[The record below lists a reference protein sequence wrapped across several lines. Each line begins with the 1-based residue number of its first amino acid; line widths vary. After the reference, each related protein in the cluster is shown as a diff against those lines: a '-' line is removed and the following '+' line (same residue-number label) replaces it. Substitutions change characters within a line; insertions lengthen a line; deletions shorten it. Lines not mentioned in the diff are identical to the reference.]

1 MHFMN
6 KKQSGGKPLKRLW
19 SLLRPLHRAEAAVL
33 MRVRSSLRDLRRLWH
48 ARPNLERLGY
58 SRSSLRDGG
67 WAAIVAVICL
77 VFVGERVLSP
87 AHAAETNALTLE
99 ALVAD
104 TLANN
109 PELNFY
115 KVEIAAARGE
125 LRSAGTWANPELAGA
140 AGRKR
145 ATGAGVSGEGLA
157 WSVSVKQT
165 FEWPGRIPLRKAIA
179 NKQIRL
185 AELGYEQFRRA
196 VEARARALALS
207 VYAAQEKGA
216 AAREVAG
223 RYHELRE
230 VLVQREPAG
239 LTPVLET
246 RIIEATEVGLQRKA
260 SETTLAEA
268 SAMLELNQLRGRPPN
283 AKERIEAPSLEF
295 PPAPDTET
303 LLAAARTNNFEL
315 RMRQAELE
323 QQGFKVQLA
332 RTEKYPAFAVE
343 PYFSQERAVDKE
355 TQAGIGLS
363 VQLPLWNRNE
373 GKVASEEARQQQA
386 VTSLFVAQQSI
397 ERQVVEKAN
406 AYRTK
411 LEEMAKWRPDS
422 VQQFKEAAALADRHY
437 RLGAVPIATY
447 VELQKQYLEAVEALL
462 DTRREAL
469 EAWQQIRLLTGM
481 DFDAGQTNKEIR

>member
-1 MHFMN
+1 MIT
-6 KKQSGGKPLKRLW
+6 KQLSDKHPAK
-19 SLLRPLHRAEAAVL
+19 AKVL
-33 MRVRSSLRDLRRLWH
+33 MGRVSC
-48 ARPNLERLGY
+48 APNLERLGCC
-58 SRSSLRDGG
+58 RWSLRDWWKPNAYGIGVKAGVLRRVGPAVGAICVALVGG
-67 WAAIVAVICL
+67 REL
-77 VFVGERVLSP
+77 T
-87 AHAAETNALTLE
+87 AAEATEMNVQPITVE
-99 ALVAD
+99 ALVGEI
-104 TLANN
+104 LVNN
-109 PELNFY
+109 PELSFY
-115 KVEIAAARGE
+115 KAEIAIARGE
-125 LRSAGTWANPELAGA
+125 RQTAGAWANPELAGT
-140 AGRKR
+140 AGSKQ
-145 ATGAGVSGEGLA
+145 ATGSGVSGEGLA

-196 VEARARALALS
+196 LEARARALALN
-207 VYAAQEKGA
+207 VYAAHEKNA
-216 AAREVAG
+216 ASREVAG

-260 SETTLAEA
+260 SEATLAEA
-268 SAMLELNQLRGRPPN
+268 SAMVELNQLRGRPPN
-283 AKERIEAPSLEF
+283 AKVRIETPSLEF
-295 PPAPDTET
+295 PPALETET

-332 RTEKYPAFAVE
+332 RKEKYPSLTVE
-343 PYFSQERAVDKE
+343 PYFSRERAADQE
-355 TQAGIGLS
+355 TQGGIGLS
-363 VQLPLWNRNE
+363 VPLPLWNRNE
-373 GKVASEEARQQQA
+373 GKVASEEARRQQA

-397 ERQVVEKAN
+397 ERQVVEKVN

-469 EAWQQIRLLTGM
+469 EAGQQIRLLTGM